1 MDAAVFMFAYKL
13 FLWIGLILGVFY
25 PAFMALL
32 WCIAKPLGLYQS
44 GETFWEYM
52 NEI

>member
-1 MDAAVFMFAYKL
+1 MDAVAVMFAYKL
-13 FLWIGLILGVFY
+13 IISLGLILGVAY

-32 WCIAKPLGLYQS
+32 WCVAKPLGLFQS
-44 GETFWEYM
+44 GETFWQYM